1 MTANR
6 ALIRPSLFAG
16 AAALAAGMALS
27 LSAAPARAQPYASDE
42 GAGSVAGVTVYAGP
56 RYQRQPTTG
65 ARVESDTVSLS
76 VSLADLDL
84 STRWGA
90 REAAHRIR
98 AAAREACTEVEERY
112 PKDVEG
118 EHGCYAPAVRNAMAE
133 VQDQVGYPILAWGY
147 H

>member
-6 ALIRPSLFAG
+6 ALIRPSLVAG
-16 AAALAAGMALS
+16 AAALAAGVALS
-27 LSAAPARAQPYASDE
+27 LSAAPTRAQTYASDDT
-42 GAGSVAGVTVYAGP
+42 AGSVAGVTVYAGP
-56 RYQRQPTTG
+56 RHVRQPTTG
-65 ARVESDTVSLS
+65 ALVEPDTVSL
-76 VSLADLDL
+76 VVRLDDLDL

-98 AAAREACTEVEERY
+98 SAAREACNEVEERY
-112 PKDVEG
+112 PKDAEG
-118 EHGCYAPAVRNAMAE
+118 EHGCYGPAVRNAMAD